1 MHDGILEYI
10 FKTDRDIH
18 NFDIESK
25 LTIPFEKNW
34 RSNIYIAIGRYD
46 YIFKQSTVIKWIDAL
61 ERIKAK
67 LLVSIHHYQLEGI
80 LFSTIV
86 H

>member
-1 MHDGILEYI
+1 MEFWSTFLKPIGIFTIL
-10 FKTDRDIH
+10 
-18 NFDIESK
+18 NIESK
-25 LTIPFEKNW
+25 LTIPLEKNW

-80 LFSTIV
+80 LSSTIV

>member
-1 MHDGILEYI
+1 MEFWSTFLKPIGIFTIL
-10 FKTDRDIH
+10 
-18 NFDIESK
+18 NIESK

-34 RSNIYIAIGRYD
+34 RNNIYITIGRYD

-61 ERIKAK
+61 ERIKVK

-80 LFSTIV
+80 LSSTIV